1 MLTFAK
7 VKRNTKEFLALTGLT
22 VKEFKVLLP
31 AFEQKYQQRYE
42 LGKTRAGTRRK
53 RKAGGGAKS
62 NIENIEDKLLFIS
75 GPAPRTGQDKLLFIL
90 VYQKTYPLQTVMGKL
105 FEMGQSATNQWIHRL
120 LPVER
125 DALTE
130 LGFMPERN
138 GQKFSDAERK
148 RAEPKDYIIDGPA
161 PRTGRSPRRA
171 TSAQN
176 VGATG
181 RKTLKN
187 RHFITVARRSCIRIK
202 ISSLP
207 ILRQKELHIL
217 AQRAPE
223 LHTIRNKWPSE
234 AARPVLGAGPLPI
247 MKRSSIRASP
257 SCTRTPGFKA
267 MSQRSNKPTNQK
279 KAAWPG
285 ADQR

>member
-75 GPAPRTGQDKLLFIL
+75 GPAPRTGRTASRGHL

-148 RAEPKDYIIDGPA
+148 RAEPKDYIIDGTERRRNRPQDPEKQA
-161 PRTGRSPRRA
+161 LHYSGKKKLHTDKNIIVAHTKTKRVAYLSPTRP
-171 TSAQN
+171 
-176 VGATG
+176 G
-181 RKTLKN
+181 
-187 RHFITVARRSCIRIK
+187 
-202 ISSLP
+202 
-207 ILRQKELHIL
+207 
-217 AQRAPE
+217 E

-267 MSQRSNKPTNQK
+267 C
-279 KAAWPG
+279 AA
-285 ADQR
+285 RRHE